1 MLTIDILISVKDK
14 KIVRIKEALP
24 EAQEGV
30 KYIICFQYTDEKYL
44 KLIPEELKGY
54 DDVKLVLKNE
64 TGLSRSRNQLLEMA
78 TGGLVYFID
87 DDTVILHGA
96 LDCIRQTFENND
108 MDIALFQ
115 SQSYSG
121 KLLRDYSQKEKNIIR
136 FRDRFKVLTYEMVCR
151 REKIQGVISFNTRFG
166 LGSDQ
171 FVCFET
177 QVFLEDALRNGLQL
191 KYFPVPIIKTSATYI
206 PRLVYVDKHVQRAY
220 GALLSYVYNQK
231 ALWKAFLYAVDKTR
245 KKRVHFFTF
254 FKTIMQG
261 IFIERRKRS

>member
-1 MLTIDILISVKDK
+1 M
-14 KIVRIKEALP
+14 
-24 EAQEGV
+24 
-30 KYIICFQYTDEKYL
+30 
-44 KLIPEELKGY
+44 
-54 DDVKLVLKNE
+54 N
-64 TGLSRSRNQLLEMA
+64 
-78 TGGLVYFID
+78 
-87 DDTVILHGA
+87 
-96 LDCIRQTFENND
+96 
-108 MDIALFQ
+108 
-115 SQSYSG
+115 
-121 KLLRDYSQKEKNIIR
+121 SQKEKNIIR

-220 GALLSYVYNQK
+220 GALLSYVYNKK
-231 ALWKAFLYAVDKTR
+231 ALWKAFLYAVDKKR

>member
-78 TGGLVYFID
+78 TGDLVYFID

-151 REKIQGVISFNTRFG
+151 REKIQGVI
-166 LGSDQ
+166 
-171 FVCFET
+171 
-177 QVFLEDALRNGLQL
+177 
-191 KYFPVPIIKTSATYI
+191 
-206 PRLVYVDKHVQRAY
+206 
-220 GALLSYVYNQK
+220 
-231 ALWKAFLYAVDKTR
+231 
-245 KKRVHFFTF
+245 
-254 FKTIMQG
+254 
-261 IFIERRKRS
+261 